1 MKKDLKEVV
10 HALQLNN
17 DAQEEDAEDARD
29 TDQPR
34 EDGEKVDPDRA
45 APETMGEA
53 IGLIQEDVQ
62 AIRQIMENDT
72 EDKRDLPE
80 DADGPK
86 QGGDEPP
93 DVKEGKKE
101 VSGIMAGLKSFFG
114 LVKKFLLMGVLLVA
128 PLLSANEGLFSALKE
143 LFNNLFN
150 MFKEIVGV
158 VMTTL
163 VPAITQILTVIIDL
177 INDLMPSIMGAFE
190 TLMPAIQ
197 SIVEIIVAA
206 VSMVV
211 EALLPI
217 IQTLIEILTPIIQ
230 LVANIFIMTLT
241 AALPLIEGAGA
252 LLMFVLDA
260 FILVFN
266 GALEFIAR
274 IADFFGKGDSVRQFK
289 IQKDT
294 SADAANDIDFSQDEE
309 SVAAQIKAKE
319 DSGEINSKTADK
331 LREDSE
337 KFREKQAQKRE
348 KMIQNI
354 GATRVAD
361 IPDALKSDGEQIQLV
376 KMDLG
381 EVGLGEVFV
390 DPNIKEDGSY
400 NMYKDDGTPINYRMF
415 EIGTG
420 QGKVISPM
428 ITAALEGLDA
438 EEASAADA
446 SADFGSLAQAF
457 GGDTISAD
465 SLDTA
470 DAQQDAAAGGAGGS
484 GGNVTAAASVNTNQN
499 VNQTTQ
505 NFSSGGSNPT
515 GGRGNYFVNNPA

>member
-1 MKKDLKEVV
+1 
-10 HALQLNN
+10 
-17 DAQEEDAEDARD
+17 
-29 TDQPR
+29 
-34 EDGEKVDPDRA
+34 
-45 APETMGEA
+45 
-53 IGLIQEDVQ
+53 
-62 AIRQIMENDT
+62 
-72 EDKRDLPE
+72 
-80 DADGPK
+80 
-86 QGGDEPP
+86 
-93 DVKEGKKE
+93 
-101 VSGIMAGLKSFFG
+101 
-114 LVKKFLLMGVLLVA
+114 
-128 PLLSANEGLFSALKE
+128 
-143 LFNNLFN
+143 
-150 MFKEIVGV
+150 
-158 VMTTL
+158 MTTL